1 MPGWRNG
8 PAAAG
13 QQTFRHRRT
22 SLGWKIC
29 SLIIMNIDDAIK
41 GLNPLPGAYVLCEQG
56 KRDYLY
62 KGSCRD
68 LVKRMKDH
76 KAGRV
81 SKTKNRRPLELVY
94 YEYCDTYTDA
104 RKRESFFKSGKGR
117 EFLKNM
123 I

>member
-1 MPGWRNG
+1 MAEWQT
-8 PAAAG
+8 
-13 QQTFRHRRT
+13 QQTFRQRRT

-29 SLIIMNIDDAIK
+29 SLIIMNIDDATK
-41 GLNPLPGAYVLCEQG
+41 GLNPLPAAYVISEQD

-68 LVKRMKDH
+68 LRKRLKDH
-76 KAGRV
+76 RAGRV

-104 RKRESFFKSGKGR
+104 RKREIFFKSGKGR
-117 EFLKNM
+117 EFLKN
-123 I
+123 II